1 MPLKPEHI
9 KNFLNDESE
18 PKFTSEVLTFLTQRL
33 HELCFDEC
41 QIDRIACTLQ
51 PKCSRRFLLKLRIKN
66 NLTSEDL
73 PKFCYSVQKGTI
85 EREFRNKTV
94 VYKPFDSFLFLVDFL
109 DIFFHGDYRK
119 LNKFISFKK
128 WKETFDI
135 LDDRI
140 NNRNENFKYLFTG
153 DYLIFKFDERIHIIY
168 INEKYVLCNANREN
182 IPSLELLAG
191 ICQLYFSLYFPE
203 AKFNLNPSKLVEI
216 GVKIPYDVLSSLKE
230 DPSIPID
237 SKTDKYFR
245 NLFGEDI
252 DVLTQYCEEVH
263 LQMDPNQNLNIILLI
278 SNQSKNYFGK
288 ENPQP
293 LRFRELRLILNILT
307 RIYNDF
313 FILWLD

>member
-18 PKFTSEVLTFLTQRL
+18 PKFTSEVLTFLTQRI

-66 NLTSEDL
+66 NLTLEDL
-73 PKFCYSVQKGTI
+73 PKFCYSVQKGVI
-85 EREFRNKTV
+85 EREYRNKTV

-109 DIFFHGDYRK
+109 DIYFHGDYRK

-140 NNRNENFKYLFTG
+140 NNRNENFKYLFTD

-191 ICQLYFSLYFPE
+191 ICQLYSSLYFPE
-203 AKFNLNPSKLVEI
+203 GKFNFNPSKLVEI
-216 GVKIPYDVLSSLKE
+216 GIKIPYDVLSNIRE

-237 SKTDKYFR
+237 SKADKYFW

-263 LQMDPNQNLNIILLI
+263 LHMDPNQNLNIILLI
-278 SNQSKNYFGK
+278 NNQSKNYFGK
-288 ENPQP
+288 GIRQP
-293 LRFRELRLILNILT
+293 LRFRELRLILNIIT

-313 FILWLD
+313 YILWLD